1 MIQRIQT
8 LYLIIVIILLGQ
20 TFFFPFVRFIGE
32 NEIISFNTLKFE
44 NGEWLIPLTI
54 LFSFILMM
62 TFFAIITFKKR
73 ITQVRMLVINTL
85 LLIGSIGLI
94 GFYVWQVHQH
104 LPNYKIGI
112 NFTAIYPLIAII
124 LNFMA
129 INRIKKDEALVRS
142 ANRIR

>member
-32 NEIISFNTLKFE
+32 NEIIAFSTLRFDS
-44 NGEWLIPLTI
+44 GEWLIPLTI
-54 LFSFILMM
+54 LFGFILMM
-62 TFFAIITFKKR
+62 TFFAIVTFKKR
-73 ITQVRMLVINTL
+73 MIQVRMLIINTL
-85 LLIGSIGLI
+85 LLLGSIGLI
-94 GFYVWQVHQH
+94 GFYVWQVHQR
-104 LPNYKIGI
+104 LPDYRIGI

-129 INRIKKDEALVRS
+129 IRGIKKDEALVRS